1 MAIRLLPSKSVPQ
14 VAGYTATVLIDP
26 EEHELHALIARLPAV
41 DSCRVVEIGCGD
53 GRLTRRYSRR
63 VASLLAID
71 SDETMLAAFAAGGV
85 EPHIHLQAIS
95 IDRLELADAS
105 VDAVLFSWAL

>member
-1 MAIRLLPSKSVPQ
+1 MSAGARLSLIRS
-14 VAGYTATVLIDP
+14 AGYTAAVLIDP
-26 EEHELHALIARLPAV
+26 EQHELNALIVRLPPV

-63 VASLLAID
+63 VASVLAID
-71 SDETMLAAFAAGGV
+71 SDEAALAAFAAGGV
-85 EPHIHLQAIS
+85 DAHVRLQAIS
-95 IDRLELADAS
+95 IDRLELAGAS